1 MSAKMNKRTRA
12 YTNPRVAALERELQA
27 DGINKQSTFSV
38 EAGRDVQS
46 DLTTGQRRLLG
57 STTAFMTKQGY
68 RRRHPLNALSEYAG
82 LARTNVTPRTRY
94 EQFMQETHER
104 VQLPEIVKKS
114 RNEFS
119 PNQMGLV
126 ETATENFAKS
136 KQKLSALIPI
146 GM

>member
-1 MSAKMNKRTRA
+1 MNKRTKD

-27 DGINKQSTFSV
+27 DGIQKQSTFSV

-46 DLTTGQRRLLG
+46 DLTKGQRKLLG
-57 STTAFMTKQGY
+57 ATTQFMTKQGF
-68 RRRHPLNALSEYAG
+68 RRRHPSNALSQYAG
-82 LARTNVTPRTRY
+82 LARTNTSPKTRY
-94 EQFMQETHER
+94 EQFMLETHEH

-126 ETATENFAKS
+126 ETATQNFAKS